1 MNLTGNFGLTGSSP
15 PSILGIINGKYS
27 RLPQTR
33 TRIVE
38 EFETIPLLNDLQGYL
53 KKLEEDSRQ
62 LQAITTHNQTPE
74 TNPTFT
80 PFDDQEVQADAPP
93 SLSKEESNL
102 FNPLFDRQPEKPIHE
117 RSSEPGFIGEASCAA
132 FSNRL
137 LSCLDDTYTPST
149 AGLSNYHRMNAY
161 GRLPVDQGPEFP
173 ERMHVKLL
181 LNVARRFIGNYHPLF
196 LKVTFMKEID
206 AVYRREVVPS
216 ALWLSY
222 CYSGIAMRLAQSL
235 GMHRS
240 ASRHTTLTPVER
252 ESRRRTWWVLYF
264 FDRFSASKLGQ
275 PITVRDDDIDVEM
288 PSMDG
293 LTKDEMAEFLDPQN
307 LITNIKLAKIIGNIS
322 TNGLYIQQVHGI
334 LKQLREWHDELQPDM
349 RVKER
354 GTPRPVASL
363 HLAYNQCI
371 IQTTRPVLLHLFKTQ
386 FQLGNKARED
396 ALPRQN
402 FSSITLALAESCV
415 NAAQASSRIVE
426 GLFLDGSIATFGY
439 WDAHHIFSAA
449 MILIMSA
456 VMKPTAVNSD
466 HLETLLS
473 VLRSLKNDGNIPA
486 VDFCERLSDIQA
498 RVLNLRATGRL
509 DGMSFDRP
517 PMITHTP
524 SSLPKEV
531 PQAQDQ
537 AFQTPMSM
545 DNGSGICESA
555 IIGYENVD
563 ILALEFKI
571 SINLIYLRL
580 SARFDNCYTLIIIPM
595 PETYLRS
602 LDRSLNELTD
612 AIRTHRFHHAD
623 PISASN
629 PWTHDRRPVTQC
641 HSQPEYPARRGAPDS
656 LVEDS
661 TVEAFIRRLR
671 EAVGQET
678 NHATPIPPRNHG
690 EERSATLLSDPD
702 PPSVSR
708 ESLSLPPYEYATQ
721 LVARAEQE
729 FGDCHTFLR
738 KSFLRRFH
746 ATYRGQ
752 QSETYDRKWLCRL
765 FFVLALAECTTT
777 TKQPIQLT
785 SDRAV
790 APATQMEGFAPSE
803 NMLSSGVE
811 LFEHGLSL
819 LNTSY
824 EEPTVDDVE
833 ALNLASHCCYIL
845 NRRMSAYAY
854 AGQSVRLAHCLGLDH
869 PAPTSLSKL
878 EQEHRKRVW
887 WTAFCVDRMISTEL
901 ALHPAYTGLG
911 QELGYPDSS
920 GLTAEEEEEFFD
932 PVLLTALIK
941 LCEIKTD
948 VVNTVSRLK
957 HKDITEPY
965 QVLRQCLQGLDRRG
979 RGLPERV
986 FSGGS
991 SLPENR
997 ICSSLALRYHQLYT
1011 INNICLQAARS
1022 NARIL
1027 LELAQAGELVRYG
1040 YWDSAHLFSSLAI
1053 LTIAQSMRNNQP
1065 NAFSCTREDMSHD
1078 ADTYSKGRN
1087 VLVHMASTGNMA
1099 SRQHLSMLE
1108 EVERHG
1114 TVLFALPVASSSSG
1128 EVTTEME
1135 LDFEWW
1141 ASLSSMSAEAASG
1154 TGSDP
1159 FAFL

>member
-1 MNLTGNFGLTGSSP
+1 MSTRRPRRLLAACHRCHSQKIKCSGDKPCQSCKSTG
-15 PSILGIINGKYS
+15 
-27 RLPQTR
+27 RAD
-33 TRIVE
+33 E
-38 EFETIPLLNDLQGYL
+38 CEFPANKERKIPIAESYL

-80 PFDDQEVQADAPP
+80 PFDDQETQIDAPP

-149 AGLSNYHRMNAY
+149 AGLSNYHRMNTY
-161 GRLPVDQGPEFP
+161 GRLPVDLGPEFP

-216 ALWLSY
+216 ALWLCKFYALMALGEIYTHRRGVGDNNRVPGTNYYVRSVNLLQENQDLYEEPSLMQVEVLTLLAWASNILGRIRTAY

-307 LITNIKLAKIIGNIS
+307 LITNIKLAKIIGNILTHIYGIPKA
-322 TNGLYIQQVHGI
+322 TNGLYIHQVHGI

-386 FQLGNKARED
+386 FQLGSKVRED
-396 ALPRQN
+396 ASPRQN
-402 FSSITLALAESCV
+402 VSSITLALAESCV

-517 PMITHTP
+517 PPIIQTP
-524 SSLPKEV
+524 SSMPKEV
-531 PQAQDQ
+531 PQPQDQ
-537 AFQTPMSM
+537 PFQTPMSM
-545 DNGSGICESA
+545 DNGSGVCESA

-563 ILALEFKI
+563 ILG
-571 SINLIYLRL
+571 NPLIG
-580 SARFDNCYTLIIIPM
+580 SF
-595 PETYLRS
+595 
-602 LDRSLNELTD
+602 LDGNQVQWLDVLFT
-612 AIRTHRFHHAD
+612 
-623 PISASN
+623 
-629 PWTHDRRPVTQC
+629 
-641 HSQPEYPARRGAPDS
+641 
-656 LVEDS
+656 EDG
-661 TVEAFIRRLR
+661 TLR
-671 EAVGQET
+671 EFA
-678 NHATPIPPRNHG
+678 
-690 EERSATLLSDPD
+690 
-702 PPSVSR
+702 
-708 ESLSLPPYEYATQ
+708 
-721 LVARAEQE
+721 
-729 FGDCHTFLR
+729 
-738 KSFLRRFH
+738 
-746 ATYRGQ
+746 
-752 QSETYDRKWLCRL
+752 SE
-765 FFVLALAECTTT
+765 
-777 TKQPIQLT
+777 I
-785 SDRAV
+785 
-790 APATQMEGFAPSE
+790 
-803 NMLSSGVE
+803 
-811 LFEHGLSL
+811 
-819 LNTSY
+819 
-824 EEPTVDDVE
+824 EEP
-833 ALNLASHCCYIL
+833 
-845 NRRMSAYAY
+845 
-854 AGQSVRLAHCLGLDH
+854 
-869 PAPTSLSKL
+869 
-878 EQEHRKRVW
+878 
-887 WTAFCVDRMISTEL
+887 F
-901 ALHPAYTGLG
+901 
-911 QELGYPDSS
+911 
-920 GLTAEEEEEFFD
+920 
-932 PVLLTALIK
+932 
-941 LCEIKTD
+941 
-948 VVNTVSRLK
+948 
-957 HKDITEPY
+957 
-965 QVLRQCLQGLDRRG
+965 
-979 RGLPERV
+979 
-986 FSGGS
+986 
-991 SLPENR
+991 
-997 ICSSLALRYHQLYT
+997 
-1011 INNICLQAARS
+1011 
-1022 NARIL
+1022 
-1027 LELAQAGELVRYG
+1027 
-1040 YWDSAHLFSSLAI
+1040 LF
-1053 LTIAQSMRNNQP
+1053 R
-1065 NAFSCTREDMSHD
+1065 
-1078 ADTYSKGRN
+1078 
-1087 VLVHMASTGNMA
+1087 
-1099 SRQHLSMLE
+1099 
-1108 EVERHG
+1108 
-1114 TVLFALPVASSSSG
+1114 
-1128 EVTTEME
+1128 
-1135 LDFEWW
+1135 
-1141 ASLSSMSAEAASG
+1141 
-1154 TGSDP
+1154 
-1159 FAFL
+1159 

>member
-1 MNLTGNFGLTGSSP
+1 MFS
-15 PSILGIINGKYS
+15 
-27 RLPQTR
+27 
-33 TRIVE
+33 
-38 EFETIPLLNDLQGYL
+38 YL

-149 AGLSNYHRMNAY
+149 AGLSNYHRMNTY

-216 ALWLSY
+216 ALWLS
-222 CYSGIAMRLAQSL
+222 MRLAQSL

-307 LITNIKLAKIIGNIS
+307 LITNIKLAKIIGNILTHIYGIPKA
-322 TNGLYIQQVHGI
+322 TNGLYIHQVHGI

-386 FQLGNKARED
+386 FQLGNKVRED

-402 FSSITLALAESCV
+402 VSSITLALAESCV

-545 DNGSGICESA
+545 DNGSGIFASKMLRFQGRNASA
-555 IIGYENVD
+555 CY
-563 ILALEFKI
+563 
-571 SINLIYLRL
+571 
-580 SARFDNCYTLIIIPM
+580 NC
-595 PETYLRS
+595 
-602 LDRSLNELTD
+602 
-612 AIRTHRFHHAD
+612 HRQKVKCTG
-623 PISASN
+623 ASN
-629 PWTHDRRPVTQC
+629 PWTHDRRPVNQC
-641 HSQPEYPARRGAPDS
+641 QSQPEYPARRGAPDS

-678 NHATPIPPRNHG
+678 NHLTPIPPRDHG
-690 EERSATLLSDPD
+690 EERSETLL
-702 PPSVSR
+702 SR
-708 ESLSLPPYEYATQ
+708 ESLSLPPYEYASQ

-785 SDRAV
+785 LDRAV
-790 APATQMEGFAPSE
+790 AQATQMEGFAPSE

-869 PAPTSLSKL
+869 PAPKSLSKL

-920 GLTAEEEEEFFD
+920 GLTDEEEEEFFD

-948 VVNTVSRLK
+948 VVNTLAPREPHMLVS
-957 HKDITEPY
+957 
-965 QVLRQCLQGLDRRG
+965 CAA
-979 RGLPERV
+979 LPSV
-986 FSGGS
+986 V
-991 SLPENR
+991 
-997 ICSSLALRYHQLYT
+997 ALSDELYT

-1053 LTIAQSMRNNQP
+1053 LTIAQSMRNHQP
-1065 NAFSCTREDMSHD
+1065 NAFSCTREDMLRD
-1078 ADTYSKGRN
+1078 AETYSKGRN
-1087 VLVHMASTGNMA
+1087 VLVHMVQTGNMA

-1114 TVLFALPVASSSSG
+1114 TVLSALTARDDALPVESSSSE

-1141 ASLSSMSAEAASG
+1141 ASLSSMSAQTTSG
-1154 TGSDP
+1154 TGGDP

>member
-1 MNLTGNFGLTGSSP
+1 MFS
-15 PSILGIINGKYS
+15 
-27 RLPQTR
+27 
-33 TRIVE
+33 
-38 EFETIPLLNDLQGYL
+38 YL

-149 AGLSNYHRMNAY
+149 AGLSNYHRMNTY

-216 ALWLSY
+216 ALWLS
-222 CYSGIAMRLAQSL
+222 MRLAQSL

-307 LITNIKLAKIIGNIS
+307 LITNIKLAKIIGNILTHIYGIPKA
-322 TNGLYIQQVHGI
+322 TNGLYIHQVHGI

-386 FQLGNKARED
+386 FQLGNKVRED
-396 ALPRQN
+396 ASPRHN
-402 FSSITLALAESCV
+402 VSSITLALAESCV

-509 DGMSFDRP
+509 DGMSFDRTP
-517 PMITHTP
+517 IITHTP

-545 DNGSGICESA
+545 DNGSGVS
-555 IIGYENVD
+555 G
-563 ILALEFKI
+563 
-571 SINLIYLRL
+571 
-580 SARFDNCYTLIIIPM
+580 
-595 PETYLRS
+595 
-602 LDRSLNELTD
+602 
-612 AIRTHRFHHAD
+612 
-623 PISASN
+623 N

-641 HSQPEYPARRGAPDS
+641 QSQPEYPARRGAPDS

-678 NHATPIPPRNHG
+678 NHVTPIPPRDHG
-690 EERSATLLSDPD
+690 EERSATLL
-702 PPSVSR
+702 SR

-887 WTAFCVDRMISTEL
+887 WTAFCVDRIISTEL

-911 QELGYPDSS
+911 QELDYPDSS

-965 QVLRQCLQGLDRRG
+965 QVLRQCLQGLDRCG
-979 RGLPERV
+979 RELPERV
-986 FSGGS
+986 FSGGT

-997 ICSSLALRYHQLYT
+997 ICSSLALRYHQCYIMLLRPILLHQFTFMLRNKIVVTLSDELYT

-1027 LELAQAGELVRYG
+1027 LELAQEGELVRYG

-1053 LTIAQSMRNNQP
+1053 LTIAQSMRNHQP
-1065 NAFSCTREDMSHD
+1065 NAFSCTGEDMSRD

-1087 VLVHMASTGNMA
+1087 VLVHMAQTGNMA

-1114 TVLFALPVASSSSG
+1114 TVLSALTARGDALPVASSSSG

-1141 ASLSSMSAEAASG
+1141 ASLSSMSAQTASG
-1154 TGSDP
+1154 TGGDP